1 VSTPN
6 PPACFPA
13 LSLALRHAARLLLC
27 AILHPRQVR
36 RHRLGLRCFHCEP
49 WRRHGGAVATPQD
62 LPQEQMEL
70 GLDEGQTE
78 EISCEQKGTKNAA
91 TDTND

>member
-1 VSTPN
+1 
-6 PPACFPA
+6 
-13 LSLALRHAARLLLC
+13 
-27 AILHPRQVR
+27 
-36 RHRLGLRCFHCEP
+36 
-49 WRRHGGAVATPQD
+49 
-62 LPQEQMEL
+62 MEL